1 MPLDEAVR
9 NPTLLDPALVGRR
22 LLVIGGGSGMGLA
35 TATLAAERGARV
47 AATVLS
53 DDEASEIARLRSDIA
68 TMPLDITDR
77 AAIAGTIETLVARLR
92 GLDAVV
98 YSAGILTRTRTG
110 EMSDTA
116 WDRLLEINLTG
127 CFQVTRA
134 ALPFLRASTARAP
147 AIVVISSQI
156 GLVGHPSA
164 AAYAASKAG
173 LNGLVRSLALEF
185 APVGLRVN
193 AVGPGPIATAMTA
206 AARQDATRRAE
217 LIGGIPLGRFGEP
230 AEVAEVILFLASQ
243 RASFV
248 TGQVWCVDGGFVA
261 R

>member
-1 MPLDEAVR
+1 MEAS
-9 NPTLLDPALVGRR
+9 TLDPALAGRR

-35 TATLAAERGARV
+35 TATLAAERGASV

-53 DDEASEIARLRSDIA
+53 DAEASEVAQRRPDIA
-68 TMPLDITDR
+68 TMVLDITDR
-77 AAIAGTIETLVARLR
+77 EAIAGTIEVLAAKL
-92 GLDAVV
+92 GALDAVV
-98 YSAGILTRTRTG
+98 YSAGILTRTQTG
-110 EMSDTA
+110 EMSDAA

-134 ALPFLRASTARAP
+134 ALPFLRANTARAP

-185 APVGLRVN
+185 APTGLRVN
-193 AVGPGPIATAMTA
+193 AVGPGPIATPMTA

-230 AEVAEVILFLASQ
+230 GEVAEVILFLASP

>member
-1 MPLDEAVR
+1 METPYM
-9 NPTLLDPALVGRR
+9 DPALAGRR

-53 DDEASEIARLRSDIA
+53 LAEAEGVARLRPDIA
-68 TMPLDITDR
+68 TLLLDITDR
-77 AAIAGTIETLVARLR
+77 HAIAGTIDALVAKLG

-98 YSAGILTRTRTG
+98 YSAGILTRTQ
-110 EMSDTA
+110 TA
-116 WDRLLEINLTG
+116 QMRDADWDRLLEINLTG
-127 CFQVTRA
+127 CFQVVRA
-134 ALPFLRASTARAP
+134 VLPFLRASTAKAP

-185 APVGLRVN
+185 APTGLRVN
-193 AVGPGPIATAMTA
+193 AVGPGPIATPMTA
-206 AARQDATRRAE
+206 AARLDPARSAE

-230 AEVAEVILFLASQ
+230 GEVAEAILFLASP